1 LKGERK
7 VKDSEFRAN
16 NELQRAASRPHK
28 PIPCFREPLVTP
40 QFVVALVIIAVV
52 VIVVWGVLA

>member
-1 LKGERK
+1 M
-7 VKDSEFRAN
+7 KDSEFRAN